1 MIWKLSPLA
10 RRQPRCLIALA
21 LALLVAGC
29 APGIGNVTGKV
40 TYQGKPLGGVTVIF
54 FDAKNMT
61 LRDTTKA
68 DGSYSIT
75 KAAAGNAKIAIL
87 VPMDIPMKGME
98 MPGMGKGSPE
108 KGTSEKGGGAGK
120 LPTVPAKY
128 ADKDSS
134 GLTCEVKAG
143 NQQHDIILE

>member
-1 MIWKLSPLA
+1 
-10 RRQPRCLIALA
+10 
-21 LALLVAGC
+21 
-29 APGIGNVTGKV
+29 
-40 TYQGKPLGGVTVIF
+40 
-54 FDAKNMT
+54 MT

-120 LPTVPAKY
+120 LPIVPAKY